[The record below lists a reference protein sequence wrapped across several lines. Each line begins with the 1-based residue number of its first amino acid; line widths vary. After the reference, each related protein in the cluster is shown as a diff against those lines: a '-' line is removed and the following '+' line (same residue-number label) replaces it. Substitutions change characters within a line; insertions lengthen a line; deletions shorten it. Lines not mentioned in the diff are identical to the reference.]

1 MLTRVL
7 PTIARED
14 VDRAVEDSASLG
26 DFRLVCPHCGHHTP
40 AGIFRP
46 DEPVVTLCEHCGH
59 VFAMTPD
66 TPSASLLQRP
76 LGSGE
81 YDA

>member
-1 MLTRVL
+1 
-7 PTIARED
+7 
-14 VDRAVEDSASLG
+14 
-26 DFRLVCPHCGHHTP
+26 LVCPHCGHHTP

-46 DEPVVTLCEHCGH
+46 DEPVLTLCERCGH

-66 TPSASLLQRP
+66 APSASLLQRH
-76 LGSGE
+76 LGSGD